1 MNQRGLV
8 IDQAMTAERK
18 NVRRFWLQA
27 TTTFPEGAPQRE
39 SYLNE
44 RAYAR
49 ACVQYANEWRAA
61 YRCAGCDDVACPQC
75 GAEGAR

>member
-1 MNQRGLV
+1 MKSSLQQRQPV
-8 IDQAMTAERK
+8 K
-18 NVRRFWLQA
+18 RFWLQS
-27 TTTFPEGAPQRE
+27 TSTFSEGAPQRE

-44 RAYAR
+44 RAYDR

-61 YRCAGCDDVACPQC
+61 YQCAGCDDVACPQC